1 MAEVNFESVDA
12 SIEFED
18 ETITARPT
26 EETGPDLMA
35 LRAALEPVL
44 DQMLEDRL
52 LHYMR
57 IRG

>member
-1 MAEVNFESVDA
+1 MAEVNFKSVDA

-18 ETITARPT
+18 QTIAARPT

-44 DQMLEDRL
+44 NQMLEDRL
-52 LHYMR
+52 SQYMR